1 MACMI
6 GIRKIQES
14 SSCAEPLGLAHTPPR
29 GRYKKKNNKKKNVLF
44 DMVAEL
50 AIAERVIGLAIVLTR
65 IVVTRASQPFT
76 TIAWICGF
84 CVGTI
89 SAYMEGAT

>member
-1 MACMI
+1 M
-6 GIRKIQES
+6 
-14 SSCAEPLGLAHTPPR
+14 
-29 GRYKKKNNKKKNVLF
+29 YLF

-50 AIAERVIGLAIVLTR
+50 AIAERVIGLAIELTR
-65 IVVTRASQPFT
+65 IVVTRASQLFT

-89 SAYMEGAT
+89 STYMDGATGIDSDSESNDVAAVVSAPPCGGPATLHIYRERENNI